1 MSQNEKR
8 LFDRH
13 KKQEEPPLEQTQAVP
28 AVQDEIAAEPAAE
41 ASPKRNKYADKMNR
55 KKRRLSKGARIGI
68 TAAAIALLLGGGIW
82 AVVKSRD
89 AGTEN
94 VTQTTA
100 AVSCGDL
107 ETYIE
112 GSGVTAAKKREE
124 LGREVKGKVTQV
136 LVAEGDEVHTGDPLL
151 VIDPTETR
159 KELADAQKELTE
171 AERGVSDAQLEV
183 SKAQSDL
190 SAAQRK
196 LSRLHITAP
205 FTGKLIPTKDSDN
218 KDVSFRVG
226 EQVSE
231 GQVIGYMVNDRQ
243 MKLTLAFSAEYARS
257 IRTG

>member
-1 MSQNEKR
+1 M
-8 LFDRH
+8 
-13 KKQEEPPLEQTQAVP
+13 
-28 AVQDEIAAEPAAE
+28 
-41 ASPKRNKYADKMNR
+41 
-55 KKRRLSKGARIGI
+55 
-68 TAAAIALLLGGGIW
+68 
-82 AVVKSRD
+82 KSRD
-89 AGTEN
+89 AGTED

-100 AVSCGDL
+100 MVSCGDL

-124 LGREVKGKVTQV
+124 LGREVKCKVTQV

-205 FTGKLIPTKDSDN
+205 FTGKLIPAKDSDD

-257 IRTG
+257 IRTGQAATVSIASAMSEVSGTVSSVETAQQI